1 MHEDGIMTT
10 GVALPGD
17 KPKTILVGPHPTR
30 RGGIASVMQMYL
42 TAWDFEQAEMRF
54 LPTVRDVPWFLQ
66 LGYYMAAVARFAGWL
81 VWWRPDVVHIH
92 FSWRGS
98 FVRKAWLALLARLMR
113 VRVVLHCHASRFD
126 DFYAHSGPLGRA
138 LIRWVLD
145 SADNLIVV
153 SEPARLFFNQ
163 LNLRPPITLIPNAIL
178 NPPNAH
184 WQAGA
189 PPVVLTLGRL
199 EQRKGVYDTLKAI
212 PHILA
217 AHPTTQFWLGGDG
230 DLAEIKRLCAAATWG
245 DQVHLLGWVR
255 DAAKDEV
262 LRRATL
268 FLLPSYAEGLPMAV
282 LEAMSY
288 SLPIVAT
295 PVGGLPTVVL
305 DDTTGFCVP
314 VGDPLALAARVN
326 ELLADPAL
334 CARLGANAR
343 QLALARYEIGPL
355 LRQVYA
361 LYRDVL
367 RSAGVDS

>member
-1 MHEDGIMTT
+1 MRKDEIKATIAAAP
-10 GVALPGD
+10 GVR
-17 KPKTILVGPHPTR
+17 PKAILVGPHPTR
-30 RGGIASVMQMYL
+30 RGGIASVIQMYL
-42 TAWDFEQAEMRF
+42 TAWDFEQVEMRF
-54 LPTVRDVPWFLQ
+54 LPTVRDIPWFLQ
-66 LGYYMAAVARFAGWL
+66 PGYYLAAMVRFAGWL

-113 VRVVLHCHASRFD
+113 VRVVLHGHASRFD
-126 DFYAHSGPLGRA
+126 DFYAHRGRLGQA
-138 LIRWVLD
+138 LIRWGLN
-145 SADNLIVV
+145 SADTIIVV
-153 SEPARLFFNQ
+153 SEPARLFFQQ

-184 WQAGA
+184 WQVGA

-199 EQRKGVYDTLKAI
+199 EQRKGVYDTLKAV

-217 AHPTTQFWLGGDG
+217 VHPTTQFWLGGDG
-230 DLAEIKRLCAAATWG
+230 DLAEIKRLCAAAPWG
-245 DQVHLLGWVR
+245 EQVRLLGWVR
-255 DAAKDEV
+255 DTAKDEV

-288 SLPIVAT
+288 GLPIVAT
-295 PVGGLPTVVL
+295 PVGGLPTVVI
-305 DDTTGFCVP
+305 DDVTGFCVP
-314 VGDPLALAARVN
+314 VADPHALAARVN

-343 QLALARYEIGPL
+343 QLALARYEIGPQL
-355 LRQVYA
+355 QQVYA
-361 LYRDVL
+361 LYRDL
-367 RSAGVDS
+367 LKPAGAVA